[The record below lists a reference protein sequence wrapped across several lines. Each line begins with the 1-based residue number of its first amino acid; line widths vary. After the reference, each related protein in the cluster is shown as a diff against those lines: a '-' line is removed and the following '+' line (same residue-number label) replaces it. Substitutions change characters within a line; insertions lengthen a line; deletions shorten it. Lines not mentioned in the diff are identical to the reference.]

1 MAQARH
7 VGKIAVR
14 MDREVEVLPSSNV
27 GIHSKLFS
35 TDATYLITGGLGGVA
50 LKVAEWMAQ
59 NGAGHLV
66 LLSRRIPSQDS
77 LQAIRRMEASGA
89 TVFPI
94 RADVTHAADIAA
106 VLDAIHAT
114 MPPLKGIMHT
124 AAVVDDALVK
134 DLSPERFV
142 PVMMPKIVG
151 TWNLHE
157 LTLQQDLDFFVL
169 FSSIGA
175 VHPQP
180 GMGSYAAANAFLD
193 AFAYYRRSL
202 GRPAITVNWGG
213 WDQIGLA
220 RAAGTGRSIDGYI
233 QEGLQIFSGDEA
245 LAMLGRVLGTNLAQ
259 VIAVPMDAKQ
269 FAEFHGPDRIP
280 PAFSGLVAKNANAD
294 GASSHSEIVD
304 SLLESESIEQRR
316 ELLETYLQETLGKVL
331 KLATRKIDRERP
343 LGSMG
348 LDSLMGLE
356 FVRRLS
362 NALQIAVPATVV
374 FNYPTIQQLA
384 LHLLRRL
391 QLVPSEE
398 QNAEQAV
405 HEAAM
410 QSKDDRV
417 HSLADGLTE
426 EDALQALVSGERNS

>member
-1 MAQARH
+1 
-7 VGKIAVR
+7 
-14 MDREVEVLPSSNV
+14 
-27 GIHSKLFS
+27 
-35 TDATYLITGGLGGVA
+35 
-50 LKVAEWMAQ
+50 
-59 NGAGHLV
+59 
-66 LLSRRIPSQDS
+66 
-77 LQAIRRMEASGA
+77 MEASGA

-94 RADVTHAADIAA
+94 RADVTSAADIAT
-106 VLDAIHAT
+106 VLDAIRTT

-151 TWNLHE
+151 AWNLHE
-157 LTLQQDLDFFVL
+157 STLQEDLDFFVL

-220 RAAGTGRSIDGYI
+220 RAAGTGRSIDGYM
-233 QEGLQIFSGDEA
+233 QEGMRVFSGEEA
-245 LAMLGRVLGTNLAQ
+245 LTLLRRALESNPAQ
-259 VIAVPMDAKQ
+259 VIAVPIDANQ
-269 FAEFHGPDRIP
+269 FAEFHGPEKIP
-280 PAFSGLVAKNANAD
+280 PAFSGLVARTSNSD
-294 GASSHSEIVD
+294 IASGRSEIVNSLTEAD
-304 SLLESESIEQRR
+304 SMQQRQELLES
-316 ELLETYLQETLGKVL
+316 YLQEVLGKVL

-398 QNAEQAV
+398 LNADKAV
-405 HEAAM
+405 HAAAL
-410 QSKDDRV
+410 QSKDGRV
-417 HSLADGLTE
+417 HTLADGLTE
-426 EDALQALVSGERNS
+426 EDALQALVSGGERSS